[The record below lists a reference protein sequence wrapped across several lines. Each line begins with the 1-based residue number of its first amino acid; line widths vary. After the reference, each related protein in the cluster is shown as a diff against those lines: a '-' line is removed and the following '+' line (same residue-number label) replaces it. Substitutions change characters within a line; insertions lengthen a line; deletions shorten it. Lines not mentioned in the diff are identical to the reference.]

1 MSGPFLCIKKVLS
14 MIVMKF
20 YNGAIM
26 LLVILGAASLALM
39 TVGIIGD
46 VVLRNL
52 GLHSIQALSA
62 LVEYCL
68 LFSTMAVAPYLVRTH
83 GHVAVQSFVETMPSA
98 LRNVVSQIG
107 LVLSVALL
115 ALLSWRAAV
124 IAVEVSQGGSID
136 MRSINIPGWVLYMM
150 LSVGF
155 GLMAIEFL
163 ILLLRGERFR
173 GSHGEG

>member
-1 MSGPFLCIKKVLS
+1 
-14 MIVMKF
+14 MIVMKL
-20 YNGAIM
+20 YDGAIK
-26 LLVILGAASLALM
+26 LLVFIRACTRELKGD
-39 TVGIIGD
+39 GIIGD

-62 LVEYCL
+62 LVEYSL
-68 LFSTMAVAPYLVRTH
+68 LFTTMAVAPYLVRTH
-83 GHVAVQSFVETMPSA
+83 GHVAVQSFVEAMPPT
-98 LRNVVSQIG
+98 LRVAVSRFG
-107 LVLSVALL
+107 LALSVALL

-124 IAVEVSQGGSID
+124 IAVEVTQGGSID

>member
-1 MSGPFLCIKKVLS
+1 
-14 MIVMKF
+14 
-20 YNGAIM
+20 
-26 LLVILGAASLALM
+26 
-39 TVGIIGD
+39 
-46 VVLRNL
+46 
-52 GLHSIQALSA
+52 
-62 LVEYCL
+62 
-68 LFSTMAVAPYLVRTH
+68 MAVAPYLVRTH
-83 GHVAVQSFVETMPSA
+83 GHVAVQSFVETMPPA
-98 LRNVVSQIG
+98 LRNVVSQFG
-107 LVLSVALL
+107 LALSVALL

-124 IAVEVSQGGSID
+124 IAVEVTQGGSID